1 MNINTYNLLQAII
14 MYAFVIGAV
23 SFIYYS
29 FIRLRVALREYYIK
43 ITVINAVNYA
53 KSFSV
58 EDYEA
63 YEKYGIWRYF
73 VHC

>member
-1 MNINTYNLLQAII
+1 MNINAYNLLQAII

-29 FIRLRVALREYYIK
+29 FIRFRVALREYYIR
-43 ITVINAVNYA
+43 IVVINAVNYA
-53 KSFSV
+53 KGFSV

-73 VHC
+73 VYC